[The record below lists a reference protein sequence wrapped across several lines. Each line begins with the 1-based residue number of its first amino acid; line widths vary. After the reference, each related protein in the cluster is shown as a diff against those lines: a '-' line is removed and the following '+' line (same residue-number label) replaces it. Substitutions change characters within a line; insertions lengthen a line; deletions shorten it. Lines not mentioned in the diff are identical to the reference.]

1 MLLDGNGLIYRGYF
15 ALPPLT
21 TSKGELV
28 NAVFGF
34 CSIVLRGIADIKP
47 DYVAVAFDLQGP
59 TFRHEQYAEYKATR
73 QRMPDDLRD
82 QFPKVRE
89 VVKALRIPVY
99 ELAGY
104 EADDVIGT
112 ITVDAERRGLDTTIV
127 TGDLDMLQ
135 LVTDHTRLMTTRS
148 GVENTILYDPAKIAE
163 RFDLVP
169 AQMIDYKALKGDP
182 TDNIPGVPGVGE
194 KTAAKLIREF
204 GTLEALYERIDEVKP
219 DKLRDKLV
227 EHRDSVFMG
236 KDLSTI
242 VRDLPVD
249 FDLEA
254 ARLGDYDRE
263 TVIRL
268 FREYEFRSLIE
279 RLPAMTGET
288 AGDAAEALRGV
299 ATDGSVPAARVAGAA
314 RPSGWGNAR
323 PVRPPSEGGGLQ
335 LSLDFD
341 AVARAAPDGD
351 GTAVRRRPP
360 RPRRRTSSPA
370 TCRPR
375 WPRRS
380 PTRRASR
387 SMPVTPSPPW
397 SRGSPRSP
405 RSGSA
410 SCWTTRGPGADR
422 RWRSPSP
429 AADGRTIA
437 VEGPDDAATLRRLLD
452 RLATPVVGHEIKPF
466 VVARIADDQDAA
478 ATPVAFDTQIAA
490 YVLNAAL
497 RSQTIADVVA
507 EQLDLILPPVAE
519 LDNASRAGLEAL
531 SAIAVRE
538 PLERRL
544 VDDGLDRLYGEIELP
559 LISVL
564 ARMEATGVALDL
576 EALDVLAREFATEI
590 SRLEAEI
597 YQDVGHEFNLG
608 SPKQLEQILF
618 FELNLPKGK
627 RTKTGYSTDASVLE
641 DLRPAHPMIDKLLE
655 WRIYTKLRSTYV
667 DALPTLM
674 AADGRLHTTFHQ
686 AVAAT
691 GRLSSSDPNLQNIPI
706 RTPLGRRIRRAFVA
720 GAPDLTLV
728 AADYSQIELRI
739 LAHVS
744 GDEHLRDAF
753 ARNADLHRETAALVL
768 HKDPAEVTL
777 GERSMAKM
785 VNFGIAYGLS
795 RLRAVGAG
803 EHPAG
808 GGAGVH
814 QHLLRDLLR
823 DQLLHA
829 RDQGAGADPG
839 VRDDAPRT
847 QAADPGARGAQPD
860 APRGGRAD
868 GHQHADPGDRR
879 GHRQDRDDPA
889 RRAAAR
895 RRLPRPAAA
904 PGPRRAAARGPARRG
919 RPARAGPARD
929 DGERPAARRPADR
942 RHQGRRRLGVDD
954 AADPRR
960 RDRRRGGR
968 GPDEAPLAP
977 DARLG
982 RVDARASRGRDGR
995 ARPAA
1000 AHRRR
1005 DDHRRARLVGAHRCG
1020 RTRRRRS
1027 PRPSP
1032 VGRVEGVGRRAKPS
1046 SWTCPATPR

>member
-1 MLLDGNGLIYRGYF
+1 MPTERLMLLDGNGLIYRGYF

-351 GTAVRRRPP
+351 GTAVGPRRPP

-370 TCRPR
+370 TCRPH
-375 WPRRS
+375 WPRPS

-387 SMPVTPSPPW
+387 SMRVTPSPPW
-397 SRGSPRSP
+397 SPGSPRRP

-429 AADGRTIA
+429 ART
-437 VEGPDDAATLRRLLD
+437 
-452 RLATPVVGHEIKPF
+452 
-466 VVARIADDQDAA
+466 
-478 ATPVAFDTQIAA
+478 
-490 YVLNAAL
+490 
-497 RSQTIADVVA
+497 
-507 EQLDLILPPVAE
+507 
-519 LDNASRAGLEAL
+519 
-531 SAIAVRE
+531 
-538 PLERRL
+538 
-544 VDDGLDRLYGEIELP
+544 
-559 LISVL
+559 
-564 ARMEATGVALDL
+564 
-576 EALDVLAREFATEI
+576 
-590 SRLEAEI
+590 
-597 YQDVGHEFNLG
+597 
-608 SPKQLEQILF
+608 
-618 FELNLPKGK
+618 
-627 RTKTGYSTDASVLE
+627 
-641 DLRPAHPMIDKLLE
+641 
-655 WRIYTKLRSTYV
+655 
-667 DALPTLM
+667 
-674 AADGRLHTTFHQ
+674 
-686 AVAAT
+686 
-691 GRLSSSDPNLQNIPI
+691 
-706 RTPLGRRIRRAFVA
+706 
-720 GAPDLTLV
+720 
-728 AADYSQIELRI
+728 
-739 LAHVS
+739 
-744 GDEHLRDAF
+744 
-753 ARNADLHRETAALVL
+753 
-768 HKDPAEVTL
+768 
-777 GERSMAKM
+777 
-785 VNFGIAYGLS
+785 
-795 RLRAVGAG
+795 
-803 EHPAG
+803 
-808 GGAGVH
+808 
-814 QHLLRDLLR
+814 
-823 DQLLHA
+823 
-829 RDQGAGADPG
+829 
-839 VRDDAPRT
+839 
-847 QAADPGARGAQPD
+847 
-860 APRGGRAD
+860 GGRS
-868 GHQHADPGDRR
+868 RSR
-879 GHRQDRDDPA
+879 VRTT
-889 RRAAAR
+889 
-895 RRLPRPAAA
+895 
-904 PGPRRAAARGPARRG
+904 PRRC
-919 RPARAGPARD
+919 AGSSI
-929 DGERPAARRPADR
+929 G
-942 RHQGRRRLGVDD
+942 
-954 AADPRR
+954 
-960 RDRRRGGR
+960 
-968 GPDEAPLAP
+968 
-977 DARLG
+977 
-982 RVDARASRGRDGR
+982 S
-995 ARPAA
+995 
-1000 AHRRR
+1000 
-1005 DDHRRARLVGAHRCG
+1005 
-1020 RTRRRRS
+1020 RRRS
-1027 PRPSP
+1027 SVTRSSPSSWPGSPTTRTPPRHPWRSTPRSPRTSSTPRCAARPSP
-1032 VGRVEGVGRRAKPS
+1032 TWWPSSSTSSCPRSRSWTTRRAPVWRPCRPS
-1046 SWTCPATPR
+1046 PCASRWSDASWMTASTGCTASWSCR

>member
-1 MLLDGNGLIYRGYF
+1 MPNERLMLLDGNGLIYRGYF

-34 CSIVLRGIADIKP
+34 CSIVLRGIQDLHP
-47 DYVAVAFDLQGP
+47 DYVAVAFDLPGP

-99 ELAGY
+99 ELAGF

-112 ITVDAERRGLDTTIV
+112 ITVDAERRGLETTIV

-135 LVTDHTRLMTTRS
+135 LVTDQTRLMTTRS
-148 GVENTILYDPAKIAE
+148 GVENTILYDPARIHE
-163 RFDLVP
+163 RFELVP
-169 AQMIDYKALKGDP
+169 GQMIDYKALKGDP

-194 KTAAKLIREF
+194 KTAARLIREF
-204 GTLEALYERIDEVKP
+204 GSLDALYERLDEVKP
-219 DKLRDKLV
+219 DKLREKLA
-227 EHRDSVFMG
+227 EHRESVYMG
-236 KDLSTI
+236 RDLSTI
-242 VRDLPVD
+242 VRDLPID
-249 FDLEA
+249 FDLGA
-254 ARLGDYDRE
+254 ARLTDYDRE

-279 RLPAMTGET
+279 RLPAMTGES

-299 ATDGSVPAARVAGAA
+299 ATDGSVPAARVAGSA
-314 RPSGWGNAR
+314 RPSGWGSAR
-323 PVRPPSEGGGLQ
+323 PARPARPPSEGGGLQ

-341 AVARAAPDGD
+341 AVSRPAAVVAVASEGTDATDAAGDPRPAPILEPGDLPTALAAAINDPARIEVHAGDRIAALEPWLAAQP
-351 GTAVRRRPP
+351 AVGIGLLLDDP
-360 RPRRRTSSPA
+360 RPRR
-370 TCRPR
+370 
-375 WPRRS
+375 
-380 PTRRASR
+380 
-387 SMPVTPSPPW
+387 
-397 SRGSPRSP
+397 
-405 RSGSA
+405 GSA
-410 SCWTTRGPGADR
+410 LALALAG
-422 RWRSPSP
+422 
-429 AADGRTIA
+429 ADGRTVA
-437 VEGPDDAATLRRLLD
+437 VEGADDVATLRRILERLD
-452 RLATPVVGHEIKPF
+452 TPVVGHEVKPLL
-466 VVARIADDQDAA
+466 VARIADDPDAPP
-478 ATPVAFDTQIAA
+478 TPVAFDTQIAA
-490 YVLNAAL
+490 YVLNASL

-519 LDNASRAGLEAL
+519 LDSAARAGLEAL

-538 PLERRL
+538 PLEKRL
-544 VDDGLDRLYGEIELP
+544 ADDGLDRLYAELELP
-559 LISVL
+559 LIAVL

-576 EALDVLAREFATEI
+576 EALRLLATEFAAEI

-597 YQDVGHEFNLG
+597 HVDVGHEFNLG

-641 DLRPAHPMIDKLLE
+641 DLRAAHPMIDKLLE

-667 DALPTLM
+667 DALPTLL

-753 ARNADLHRETAALVL
+753 ARGADLHRETAALVL
-768 HKDPAEVTL
+768 KKNPADVTL

-795 RLRAVGAG
+795 DFGLSERANIPRKEAQEFINTYFATYSGISYYMIEIKEQAKRQGYVTTLLGRKRQIPELSARNPTLRAAGERMAINMPIQGTAADIVKIAMIRLDERLRA
-803 EHPAG
+803 G
-808 GGAGVH
+808 GF
-814 QHLLRDLLR
+814 
-823 DQLLHA
+823 
-829 RDQGAGADPG
+829 
-839 VRDDAPRT
+839 
-847 QAADPGARGAQPD
+847 
-860 APRGGRAD
+860 
-868 GHQHADPGDRR
+868 
-879 GHRQDRDDPA
+879 
-889 RRAAAR
+889 
-895 RRLPRPAAA
+895 
-904 PGPRRAAARGPARRG
+904 
-919 RPARAGPARD
+919 
-929 DGERPAARRPADR
+929 
-942 RHQGRRRLGVDD
+942 
-954 AADPRR
+954 
-960 RDRRRGGR
+960 
-968 GPDEAPLAP
+968 
-977 DARLG
+977 
-982 RVDARASRGRDGR
+982 R
-995 ARPAA
+995 ARPLLQV
-1000 AHRRR
+1000 HDELLLEVPR
-1005 DDHRRARLVGAHRCG
+1005 DEVDRLVPILRETMEGALPLDVPLTVDIKVG
-1020 RTRRRRS
+1020 DDWESMT
-1027 PRPSP
+1027 PLTQADADTAEANQAPDLEAPIAPSL
-1032 VGRVEGVGRRAKPS
+1032 G
-1046 SWTCPATPR
+1046 

>member
-1 MLLDGNGLIYRGYF
+1 MERLMLLDGNGLIYRGYF

-34 CSIVLRGIADIKP
+34 CSIVLRGIADIRP

-99 ELAGY
+99 ELTGF

-148 GVENTILYDPAKIAE
+148 GVENTILYDPARIRE

-204 GTLEALYERIDEVKP
+204 GTLDALYERIDEVKP
-219 DKLRDKLV
+219 DKLRDKLG
-227 EHRDSVFMG
+227 EHREQVFMG

-242 VRDLPVD
+242 VRDLPVE

-254 ARLGDYDRE
+254 ARLRDYDRE

-288 AGDAAEALRGV
+288 AGDAAEVLRGV
-299 ATDGSVPAARVAGAA
+299 ATDGSVPAARVAGSA
-314 RPSGWGNAR
+314 RPSGWGAAR
-323 PVRPPSEGGGLQ
+323 PARPSSEGGGLQ

-341 AVARAAPDGD
+341 AVSRPAASAVAEEGEAAPTGGGEPAGPVEPGDLPTALAAAINDPSRIEVHAGD
-351 GTAVRRRPP
+351 GIAALEPWLAAQPAVGIGLLLDDP
-360 RPRRRTSSPA
+360 RPRR
-370 TCRPR
+370 
-375 WPRRS
+375 
-380 PTRRASR
+380 
-387 SMPVTPSPPW
+387 
-397 SRGSPRSP
+397 GSPLAFAIA
-405 RSGSA
+405 GM
-410 SCWTTRGPGADR
+410 
-422 RWRSPSP
+422 
-429 AADGRTIA
+429 DGRTVA
-437 VEGPDDAATLRRLLD
+437 VEGPDDAATLRRILERLD
-452 RLATPVVGHEIKPF
+452 TPVVGHEVKPLL
-466 VVARIADDQDAA
+466 VARIADDPDAPP
-478 ATPVAFDTQIAA
+478 TRVAFDTQIAA
-490 YVLNAAL
+490 YVLNASL

-519 LDNASRAGLEAL
+519 LDSAAQAGLEAL
-531 SAIAVRE
+531 AAIAVRG

-544 VDDGLDRLYGEIELP
+544 ADDGLDRLYAELELP
-559 LISVL
+559 LIAVL

-576 EALDVLAREFATEI
+576 EALGVLATEFAAEI

-597 YQDVGHEFNLG
+597 YIDVGHEFNLG

-655 WRIYTKLRSTYV
+655 WRVYTKLRSTYV
-667 DALPTLM
+667 DALPTLL

-753 ARNADLHRETAALVL
+753 ARGADLHRETAALVL
-768 HKDPAEVTL
+768 HKLPADVTL

-795 RLRAVGAG
+795 DFGLSERANIPRAEAQAFINTYFATYSGISYYMLAIKEQARTQGYVTTLLGRKRQIPELAARNPTLRAAGERMAINMPIQGTAADIVKIAMIRLDERLRAAGFRARPLLQVHDELLLEVPRDEVDRLVPVLRETMEHALPLDVPLTVDIKVG
-803 EHPAG
+803 
-808 GGAGVH
+808 
-814 QHLLRDLLR
+814 
-823 DQLLHA
+823 
-829 RDQGAGADPG
+829 
-839 VRDDAPRT
+839 DDWESMRPLT
-847 QAADPGARGAQPD
+847 
-860 APRGGRAD
+860 RAD
-868 GHQHADPGDRR
+868 AITAEADESPLE
-879 GHRQDRDDPA
+879 A
-889 RRAAAR
+889 TI
-895 RRLPRPAAA
+895 
-904 PGPRRAAARGPARRG
+904 
-919 RPARAGPARD
+919 
-929 DGERPAARRPADR
+929 
-942 RHQGRRRLGVDD
+942 
-954 AADPRR
+954 
-960 RDRRRGGR
+960 
-968 GPDEAPLAP
+968 APLA
-977 DARLG
+977 
-982 RVDARASRGRDGR
+982 
-995 ARPAA
+995 
-1000 AHRRR
+1000 
-1005 DDHRRARLVGAHRCG
+1005 
-1020 RTRRRRS
+1020 
-1027 PRPSP
+1027 
-1032 VGRVEGVGRRAKPS
+1032 
-1046 SWTCPATPR
+1046 